1 MYTRRLSHFAK
12 RLRLLYWKN
21 LCGLRQA
28 ISPLRVSF
36 LLFVNLEI
44 IMVTLQDCFFI
55 TIVFNFLAAAHG
67 ILVP

>member
-44 IMVTLQDCFFI
+44 IMVTLQD
-55 TIVFNFLAAAHG
+55 FLKLLLLYLMFWLQHMG
-67 ILVP
+67 S

>member
-1 MYTRRLSHFAK
+1 MHTRRLSHFAK

-44 IMVTLQDCFFI
+44 IMVTLQDFFKLLLLYLM
-55 TIVFNFLAAAHG
+55 FWLQHMG
-67 ILVP
+67 S

>member
-44 IMVTLQDCFFI
+44 IMVTLQDFFKLLLLYLM
-55 TIVFNFLAAAHG
+55 FWLQHMG
-67 ILVP
+67 S

>member
-44 IMVTLQDCFFI
+44 IMVTLQDFF
-55 TIVFNFLAAAHG
+55 
-67 ILVP
+67 

>member
-12 RLRLLYWKN
+12 RRRLLYLPN
-21 LCGLRQA
+21 LYGLRQA

-44 IMVTLQDCFFI
+44 IMVTLQGCFLLLLYLIFR
-55 TIVFNFLAAAHG
+55 LQHMG
-67 ILVP
+67 S